1 MAKRG
6 AKSAPDT
13 TDGGDAVLEPKPKRG
28 QKPRVVKGT
37 EAAGTTAI
45 LVD

>member
-13 TDGGDAVLEPKPKRG
+13 TDGGDGVLEPKPKCG
-28 QKPRVVKGT
+28 QKPRVVKAT
-37 EAAGTTAI
+37 EVAETTAI

>member
-13 TDGGDAVLEPKPKRG
+13 TDGRGAVLEPKPKCG

-37 EAAGTTAI
+37 EVAETTAI